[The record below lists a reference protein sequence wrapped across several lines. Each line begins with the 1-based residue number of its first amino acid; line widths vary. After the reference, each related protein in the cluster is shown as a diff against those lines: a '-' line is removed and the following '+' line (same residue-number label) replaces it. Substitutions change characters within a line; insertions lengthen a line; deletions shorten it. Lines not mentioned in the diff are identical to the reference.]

1 MEAKRPRME
10 TVSEA
15 HITRTPSTAGG
26 VVLPMTHTVQ
36 DSLRATVEVKKV
48 GPVPLQALF
57 QTKKSV
63 GFTCFCPC
71 RHKLSQVHFTVVYS
85 TFIFSY
91 PLLHNVRTSSVVSC
105 QLNEPFFVFCQ
116 ESQFTV
122 KVESPSAGGHT
133 LHMVE
138 EQDTSP
144 SKLSK
149 EELIQSMDRVDREIA
164 KVEQQIFKLKKKQV
178 GYHITIFTVSTNMH
192 PTQWMLCE
200 KTWQE

>member
-105 QLNEPFFVFCQ
+105 QLNEPFLFFAR
-116 ESQFTV
+116 SL
-122 KVESPSAGGHT
+122 S
-133 LHMVE
+133 L
-138 EQDTSP
+138 
-144 SKLSK
+144 LSK
-149 EELIQSMDRVDREIA
+149 SSPH
-164 KVEQQIFKLKKKQV
+164 QQEDTL
-178 GYHITIFTVSTNMH
+178 FT
-192 PTQWMLCE
+192 W
-200 KTWQE
+200 